1 MIKIKKIL
9 IVEDEPS
16 YSKLLHEE
24 LGSIGYKIIEAN
36 NGKEGLIAANAEF
49 PDIIV
54 LDIKMPVMNG
64 MDMLAEIRKSEYGKS
79 VKAIVLTNLEPNDE
93 IIQKVVRDK
102 PTYYLIKSD
111 IQLNQLIEKIKE
123 ILKQ

>member
-1 MIKIKKIL
+1 MKIKKIL

-24 LGSIGYKIIEAN
+24 LGSSGYKIIEAT
-36 NGKEGLIAANAEF
+36 NGKDGLLVANAEF
-49 PDIIV
+49 PDLII

-64 MDMLAEIRKSEYGKS
+64 MDMLSEIRKSEYGKS
-79 VKAIVLTNLEPNDE
+79 VKAIVLTNLEPDDE
-93 IIQKVVRDK
+93 IIQKVVKDK

-123 ILKQ
+123 TLK